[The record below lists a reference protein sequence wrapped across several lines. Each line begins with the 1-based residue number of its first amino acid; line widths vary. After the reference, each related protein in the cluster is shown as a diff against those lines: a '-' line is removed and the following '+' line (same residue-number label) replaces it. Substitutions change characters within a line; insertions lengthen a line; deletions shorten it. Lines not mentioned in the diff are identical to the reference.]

1 MSNKFINVKV
11 HGLKELD
18 TALNKLDLDLRERA
32 MRQAGREALKPVAER
47 AKTLA
52 PKDTYNLHKS
62 IKTSASTRGAKAA
75 GRRAAL
81 QARVS
86 AGGRT
91 SGIPGSYILA
101 QEYGSSKQKGTP
113 FLRPA
118 IKGHEKST
126 IGKFRK
132 HLKRSVDK
140 FARTQFR
147 RNKRN

>member
-1 MSNKFINVKV
+1 MSKFIKLKV

-18 TALNKLDLDLRERA
+18 KALNALDLDLREKA
-32 MRQAGREALKPVAER
+32 MRKAGREALKPVEAR
-47 AKTLA
+47 AKKLA
-52 PKDTYNLHKS
+52 PKDTYNLEKS
-62 IKTSASTRGAKAA
+62 IKTSASTRSARRA

-91 SGIPGSYILA
+91 SGIPGSYILS

-118 IKGHEKST
+118 IKGHERT
-126 IGKFRK
+126 VIMHFRK
-132 HLKRSVDK
+132 QLKRSIDM
-140 FARTQFR
+140 FAKKQLR
-147 RNKRN
+147 RNKRK